1 MCDSKYKIEF
11 ETLQQMKKYVFEEK
25 EEICVIFNK
34 LEVLGEKILS
44 LNVNSL
50 SRGKAKSERER
61 AMCNYKEGFHHDYL
75 FHSHPI
81 LSRSYPSMEDIK
93 KVLKSKSIMVSA
105 VATRWG
111 LYTIKPTSQS
121 RRIANK
127 WDENAHE
134 YFSKEI
140 RNLIDLIGIM
150 ENKIGYKNGNLRFIT
165 SDEEREL
172 QKIISSLNKLTR
184 LEIQFCSWTS
194 LNLPIYP
201 INTL

>member
-11 ETLQQMKKYVFEEK
+11 DTLQQMKKYVFEEK
-25 EEICVIFNK
+25 EEICLIFDK
-34 LEVLGEKILS
+34 IDILGEKILS
-44 LNVNSL
+44 LNMDSL

-127 WDENAHE
+127 WDENE

-140 RNLIDLIGIM
+140 RKLVDKIGIM

-165 SDEEREL
+165 TDEEREL
-172 QKIISSLNKLTR
+172 QNIILSLNKLTH

-194 LNLPIYP
+194 LNLPTFP
-201 INTL
+201 INTV